1 MKKFSFSRIY
11 AVLIKEIIQLKRER
25 ATCAMMVLL
34 PMIQI
39 LIFGYAI
46 NNDPHHLPTAVLSH
60 DHSQI
65 AKQVVTA
72 FENTA
77 YFKITHLPQTEQ
89 ELQVLMREGKVQ
101 FALTIP
107 QDFTHK
113 FIKGKGAQVLLEA
126 DASDPT
132 TVAFAVSA
140 ASALPFETLQR
151 EQNRLK
157 IPLPKTSFQV
167 IIHRLYNPE
176 NITSYN
182 IIPGLISVILT
193 MTLVLQT
200 ALSVTRETERG
211 TMESL
216 LSMPASAVE
225 IMIGKLSPYV
235 LIGIGQT
242 IIALGFAK
250 ILFGLPLAQSAGG
263 WLALCL
269 GVLLFIFGNLALG
282 YLISTVSK
290 SQLQA
295 MQLSVFY
302 MLPSMF
308 LSGFAFPF
316 YGMPA
321 WAQGIGEVIPGT
333 HFLRIIRGALLKN
346 QELGDMQTSI
356 FALLLFATCACT
368 VAVLRSRA
376 TLDD

>member
-1 MKKFSFSRIY
+1 MKRFSFARIY
-11 AVLIKEIIQLKRER
+11 AVLVKEVIQLKRER
-25 ATCAMMVLL
+25 ATCAMMMLL
-34 PMIQI
+34 PVVQI

-46 NNDPHHLPTAVLSH
+46 NNDPHHLSTAVLSH
-60 DHSQI
+60 DHSDV
-65 AKQVVTA
+65 ARSLVSS

-77 YFKITHLPQTEQ
+77 YFRVTHLPTTEE
-89 ELQVLMREGKVQ
+89 ELRSLVRRGEVQ
-101 FALTIP
+101 FAITIP
-107 QDFTHK
+107 QDFTQM
-113 FIKGKGAQVLLEA
+113 FVKGTGAQVLLEA

-132 TVAFAVSA
+132 TVASAVA
-140 ASALPFETLQR
+140 AAAALPVETLRR
-151 EQNRLK
+151 EQARLGFD
-157 IPLPKTSFQV
+157 PPATAFSVVL
-167 IIHRLYNPE
+167 HRLYNPE

-182 IIPGLISVILT
+182 IIPGLLSVILT
-193 MTLVLQT
+193 MTLVMQT

-235 LIGIGQT
+235 LVGLAQT
-242 IIALGFAK
+242 CIALTLARC
-250 ILFGLPLAQSAGG
+250 LFGLPLAGDVPG
-263 WLALCL
+263 WTALVV

-282 YLISTVSK
+282 YLISTVSR

-316 YGMPA
+316 YGMPN
-321 WAQGIGEVIPGT
+321 WAQTIGEVLPGT
-333 HFLRIIRGALLKN
+333 HFLRIIRGALLKH
-346 QELGDMQTSI
+346 QELGDMERSI
-356 FALLLFATCACT
+356 FILSAFVVFVCT
-368 VAVLRSRA
+368 AAVLRSRA